1 MTEQILVPPH
11 NVLTLPSRRR
21 EQWDV
26 WVIDIITHYPL
37 ILGNNLDGTTAD
49 GELNTIHSLKGLG
62 IHAVCVRK
70 KGKTAFSCE
79 KQAVNYALRIL
90 L

>member
-1 MTEQILVPPH
+1 MGCMGNRH
-11 NVLTLPSRRR
+11 
-21 EQWDV
+21 
-26 WVIDIITHYPL
+26 HAL
-37 ILGNNLDGTTAD
+37 ILGNNLDGTTVD

-62 IHAVCVRK
+62 INAVCVRK
-70 KGKTAFSCE
+70 KGKTAFSCA